1 MEITNIN
8 QSLFIEVMGDSP
20 INRVLNFLV
29 INEDYDY
36 SLTDIAKYAKVGYS
50 TLQLFWTK
58 LEKAGIVK
66 QTRKV
71 GKAKMYRLN
80 KANPAVKH
88 FIKMYWE
95 ITEAITEQLHP
106 EFRKKKIAA
115 KVR

>member
-1 MEITNIN
+1 MEITSIN
-8 QSLFIEVMGDSP
+8 QSIFIEVMGDSP

-36 SLTDIAKYAKVGYS
+36 SLTDIAKHAEIGYS
-50 TLQLFWTK
+50 TLQLFWNK

-80 KANPAVKH
+80 KENRAVKH
-88 FIKMYWE
+88 FIIMYDE
-95 ITEAITEQLHP
+95 IVRLETERRHS
-106 EFRKKKIAA
+106 EFKKKIAA